1 MWGDKAEA
9 ERESLRASRGAMG
22 ASDGRSLSASV
33 KSNGSRDL
41 ASMGWLES
49 VSHQWETGTGLF
61 GPVRHL
67 RAAMGSCPQLVPE
80 PPKDEVKAAERER
93 QQTVRDR
100 SVGEALTPQAWDQ
113 RPKRPG
119 LVSRLSSAV
128 SMTLFSGSSTSSPV
142 TDRPAADR

>member
-22 ASDGRSLSASV
+22 ASDGRSVAASV
-33 KSNGSRDL
+33 KSNGSRDP

-61 GPVRHL
+61 GP
-67 RAAMGSCPQLVPE
+67 LVPE

-93 QQTVRDR
+93 QQT
-100 SVGEALTPQAWDQ
+100 AWDQ